1 MVGGAS
7 PPLNIVQKV
16 AAPWFPLMAKA
27 VSNDSKNVVMSTE
40 SAEAVKANLQQVAE
54 EIARVRD
61 RTKEEVESLDRIRG
75 MLDLKYLNDL
85 LSVIDSLENRV
96 RQMEQGTEALRWKNE
111 LENEQRRLAKLWDA
125 FKTQE
130 DQLRAIE
137 RERDDILAQYRNY
150 EKQFADFGGPQKLK
164 QRVAELENTNKRIGI
179 EHEAAASRL
188 EKYVSLFTQEQERLA
203 KLYKVW
209 EDTEARR
216 AALERQLGR
225 APRAAPAA
233 KAPRPKK
240 AKKAST
246 TSRGNALA
254 YAREMKEL
262 RKRAKK
268 SRGGKG
274 PIEKRASARKLRAK
288 YGIKAKK

>member
-1 MVGGAS
+1 
-7 PPLNIVQKV
+7 
-16 AAPWFPLMAKA
+16 MAKA
-27 VSNDSKNVVMSTE
+27 VSSDSKNVVMSAE

-61 RTKEEVESLDRIRG
+61 RTKDEVESLERIRG

-85 LSVIDSLENRV
+85 LSVIESLENRV
-96 RQMEQGTEALRWKNE
+96 RQMERGTEALRWKSE

-125 FKTQE
+125 FKSQE
-130 DQLRAIE
+130 DQLRAVE
-137 RERDDILAQYRNY
+137 RERDDILAQYRSY
-150 EKQFADFGGPQKLK
+150 EKQFADHGGPQKLK
-164 QRVAELENTNKRIGI
+164 QRVTELEHTNRRIAV

-188 EKYVSLFTQEQERLA
+188 EKYVQLFAQEQERLA

-225 APRAAPAA
+225 APRKTAARAAAPT
-233 KAPRPKK
+233 
-240 AKKAST
+240 ASSST
-246 TSRGNALA
+246 ARKNALA

-262 RKRAKK
+262 RKRAKNA
-268 SRGGKG
+268 RGGSG
-274 PIEKRASARKLRAK
+274 PIAKRASARKLRAK